1 LAGTRR
7 LGQGPAVQG
16 LAFFSTV
23 SLLDRRFGRTREP
36 VAAARL
42 YLDRLVT
49 EARGVRAAVV
59 ADERRLVAGAG
70 LPVAD
75 LSRIAAVAEDAAQG
89 TDALAPAPGPAPRGD
104 LFVHRI
110 RVRGREHLFVTL
122 GGRARRV
129 RDVERDLARILGA

>member
-1 LAGTRR
+1 M
-7 LGQGPAVQG
+7 QG

-49 EARGVRAAVV
+49 EARGVRAAMV
-59 ADERRLVAGAG
+59 ADARRLVAGAG

-75 LSRIAAVAEDAAQG
+75 LSRIAAVAEDAARG
-89 TDALAPAPGPAPRGD
+89 ADTPSPPRGD

-110 RVRGREHLFVTL
+110 RVRGREHLFITL